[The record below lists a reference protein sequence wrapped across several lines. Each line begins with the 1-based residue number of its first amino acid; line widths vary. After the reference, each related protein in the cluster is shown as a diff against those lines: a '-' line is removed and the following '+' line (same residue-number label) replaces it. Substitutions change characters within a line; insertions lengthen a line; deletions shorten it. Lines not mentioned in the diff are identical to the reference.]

1 MTFSQDLAL
10 AAPELIL
17 AIGALGLL
25 VVGAFAPRATTTLMY
40 ASIAALVVAGLAI
53 REGIEAW
60 RGDIESPFEVLEDL
74 DHDDHE
80 EVTP

>member
-1 MTFSQDLAL
+1 M
-10 AAPELIL
+10 AARRGKNQARRNGRNGSRPAWIW
-17 AIGALGLL
+17 
-25 VVGAFAPRATTTLMY
+25 
-40 ASIAALVVAGLAI
+40 VVAGLAI